1 MSKSLSIF
9 EYSPTNVA
17 AMLKHSPEL
26 LDAVQANGGDIRKA
40 LEGFTAKPK
49 SLPGDNGYAP
59 ALPVVMTI
67 GNMGM
72 DLDTVLDYL
81 TLRKGGSEAFPNTM
95 AIFNSEHADTVM
107 NFMKK
112 AITMLV
118 ASREEKELLEGS
130 DAPTQSEQQ
139 PEANQECDC
148 PRCQFVKLM
157 EGIMGDVSG
166 EGDILDAAMDRE
178 EVDAELATLP
188 EDLQIAVKTVLG
200 DQPAK
205 DSYTLAMCQAVFD
218 KYKVNF
224 LHPDDSPTG
233 TGTMEIDRGYIDYL
247 VAEEA
252 KKSK

>member
-1 MSKSLSIF
+1 MNKPLPIF

-26 LDAVQANGGDIRKA
+26 LDVVQANGGDIRKA

-49 SLPGDNGYAP
+49 SIPGDTGYAP
-59 ALPVVMTI
+59 ALPVVMSV

-72 DLDTVLDYL
+72 DLDTVLNYL

-95 AIFNSEHADTVM
+95 AIFNSEHAETVM

-112 AITMLV
+112 AITLLV

-130 DAPTQSEQQ
+130 DAPSQSEQQ

-148 PRCQFVKLM
+148 PRCQFDKLM

-166 EGDILDAAMDRE
+166 EGDILDAATVRE
-178 EVDAELATLP
+178 EVVANLATLP

-200 DQPAK
+200 DRPAK

-224 LHPDDSPTG
+224 VHPEDSPTG
-233 TGTMEIDRGYIDYL
+233 TGTMEFDRDYIDF
-247 VAEEA
+247 VVA